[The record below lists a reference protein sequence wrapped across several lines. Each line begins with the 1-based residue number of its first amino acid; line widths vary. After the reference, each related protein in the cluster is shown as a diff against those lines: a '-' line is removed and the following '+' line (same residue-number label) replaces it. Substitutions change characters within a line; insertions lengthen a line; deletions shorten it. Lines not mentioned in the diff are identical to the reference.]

1 MEALE
6 QRPYFDWLRFQL
18 ELKIALN
25 GVPAKVQPHERCSA
39 RPKMRWNVGWR
50 NQWCGY
56 QDRENCRAFILR
68 ASPKF
73 EAWIIPRA
81 RDEGDGGLFYG
92 SENLW
97 LQNSATLRNAARMRC
112 GL

>member
-50 NQWCGY
+50 
-56 QDRENCRAFILR
+56 
-68 ASPKF
+68 
-73 EAWIIPRA
+73 
-81 RDEGDGGLFYG
+81 
-92 SENLW
+92 
-97 LQNSATLRNAARMRC
+97 
-112 GL
+112 